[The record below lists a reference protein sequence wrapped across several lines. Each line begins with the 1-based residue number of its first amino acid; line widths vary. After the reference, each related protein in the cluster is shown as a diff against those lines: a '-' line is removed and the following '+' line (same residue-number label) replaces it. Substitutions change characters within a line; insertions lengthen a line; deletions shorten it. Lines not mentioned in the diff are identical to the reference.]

1 MKGEK
6 FYKFIDP
13 KTKEVRLVSED
24 NLGGFE
30 GDFMSAVR
38 KRFGKHVLILPGDE
52 KENNKVIDKFFSD
65 CSNFKDEN
73 TKD

>member
-38 KRFGKHVLILPGDE
+38 KRFGKHVLILPGD
-52 KENNKVIDKFFSD
+52 
-65 CSNFKDEN
+65 DEN
-73 TKD
+73 RKSI